1 MKKRTADA
9 LALATRVVLLSL
21 SLGAALAGCSP
32 SPCER
37 TGTCYNP
44 PTTFYYGSYYETRG
58 GFVFPG
64 GRSR

>member
-1 MKKRTADA
+1 MRKSTAA
-9 LALATRVVLLSL
+9 AWAFASRIILVSL
-21 SLGAALAGCSP
+21 SLAPLAAACSQA
-32 SPCER
+32 PCER